1 VVVCEGVDMDKQK
14 SSIQNQKFPST
25 HRLHGRRA
33 FSAVFDA
40 KVRKNAG
47 PLLLFTKPNGL
58 PHFRL
63 GLSVSRRVGNAV
75 TRSRHKR
82 LLREAFRLTQTT
94 WPRLH
99 TTDQHANRDA
109 NQNADQV
116 ADQHAGGFDLV
127 IVVRPHE
134 LLTLADYQRQ
144 LFSGVAAACRTWEK
158 RQRNAD
164 DTRGLG

>member
-1 VVVCEGVDMDKQK
+1 MPAPTPRF
-14 SSIQNQKFPST
+14 KFT
-25 HRLHGRRA
+25 HAHRLHGRRA

-58 PHFRL
+58 PHWRL

-82 LLREAFRLTQTT
+82 LLREAFRLTQST
-94 WPRLH
+94 WPQLPS
-99 TTDQHANRDA
+99 
-109 NQNADQV
+109 
-116 ADQHAGGFDLV
+116 GGCDLV

-134 LLTLADYQRQ
+134 LMSLGDYQRQ
-144 LFSGVAAACRTWEK
+144 LFSGVAAAHRTWEK

-164 DTRGLG
+164 SQP